1 MNVYVCEVTVS
12 PQRVMDVRGGQGVRR
27 ACMRTARAC
36 THARCSRARSGSKSR
51 KCLGTSVSHCVTQVL
66 SSPSAALGERLADED
81 EEDGSDGG
89 GGDPRTGECKEDGSD
104 GGSAA
109 RSLMKEKPECS
120 VVAERVGEE
129 GQ

>member
-1 MNVYVCEVTVS
+1 M
-12 PQRVMDVRGGQGVRR
+12 RGVE
-27 ACMRTARAC
+27 AN
-36 THARCSRARSGSKSR
+36 
-51 KCLGTSVSHCVTQVL
+51 LVSVSDKRLSMTQVQVL

-109 RSLMKEKPECS
+109 RSYSLMKEKAECS
-120 VVAERVGEE
+120 VVAERAGEE

>member
-1 MNVYVCEVTVS
+1 MHADGTCVHPCEMQPCEEWKQISEVS
-12 PQRVMDVRGGQGVRR
+12 RNKRR
-27 ACMRTARAC
+27 
-36 THARCSRARSGSKSR
+36 S
-51 KCLGTSVSHCVTQVL
+51 CVTQVL

-109 RSLMKEKPECS
+109 RSYSLMKEKPECS
-120 VVAERVGEE
+120 VVAERAGEE

>member
-1 MNVYVCEVTVS
+1 MHADGTCVHPCEMQPCEEWKQISEVS
-12 PQRVMDVRGGQGVRR
+12 RNKRLSMTQV
-27 ACMRTARAC
+27 
-36 THARCSRARSGSKSR
+36 
-51 KCLGTSVSHCVTQVL
+51 QVL
-66 SSPSAALGERLADED
+66 SSPSATLGERLADED

-109 RSLMKEKPECS
+109 RSYSLMKEKPECS
-120 VVAERVGEE
+120 VVAERAGEE